1 MSGPL
6 APTVALFVDYESPLA
21 RAVAGGIWSGLSAAA
36 LGAGYTRITA
46 LWESLRETRDP
57 AQLEGPLLH
66 LFVVGQDR
74 PDAVD
79 AVAPV
84 GEPKSPQLYGM
95 VVAVPERPSPLS
107 GPLLYQGV
115 ERLTGGGVKPG
126 LVEPAPLRAAPGECE
141 LYAGR
146 LLERLRRVLEEA

>member
-1 MSGPL
+1 MGI
-6 APTVALFVDYESPLA
+6 FVDYESPLA
-21 RAVAGGIWSGLSAAA
+21 RLVAGRLWSGLSAAA

-46 LWESLRETRDP
+46 LWESLRETRGP
-57 AQLEGPLLH
+57 SNLEGPLLH
-66 LFVVGQDR
+66 VFVVGQDR

-84 GEPKSPQLYGM
+84 GEPGAAHLYGM

-115 ERLTGGGVKPG
+115 ERLTGRGVKAG
-126 LVEPAPLRAAPGECE
+126 LVEPAPLRASPGECE

-146 LLERLRRVLEEA
+146 LLERLAKIREGA

>member
-1 MSGPL
+1 M
-6 APTVALFVDYESPLA
+6 DYESPLA
-21 RAVAGGIWSGLSAAA
+21 RSVAGGIWSGLSVAA
-36 LGAGYTRITA
+36 LGAGYPKITA
-46 LWESLRETRDP
+46 LWESLRETRSP
-57 AQLEGPLLH
+57 RELEGPLLH
-66 LFVVGQDR
+66 VFVVGQDR

-84 GEPKSPQLYGM
+84 GEPGPPHLYGM

-115 ERLTGGGVKPG
+115 ERLTGRGVKVG
-126 LVEPAPLRAAPGECE
+126 LVEPAPLRAAAGECE

-146 LLERLRRVLEEA
+146 LLDRLRRIREAV

>member
-1 MSGPL
+1 M
-6 APTVALFVDYESPLA
+6 DYESPLA
-21 RAVAGGIWSGLSAAA
+21 RSVAGRLWSGLSAAA
-36 LGAGYTRITA
+36 LGAGYPRITA
-46 LWESLRETRDP
+46 LWESLREDRSP
-57 AQLEGPLLH
+57 SGLEGPLLH
-66 LFVVGQDR
+66 VFVVGQDR

-84 GEPKSPQLYGM
+84 GEPKAPHLYGM

-115 ERLTGGGVKPG
+115 EKLVGSGVKAG
-126 LVEPAPLRAAPGECE
+126 LVEPAPLRASPGECK

-146 LLERLRRVLEEA
+146 LLERLRKVQEDG